1 MYPII
6 FSSKMKDDLVNL
18 KKENAKNM
26 VKFMD
31 FILDINKH
39 PFTGIG
45 KPEALKGDLS
55 GWWSRRITGKHLVD
69 DRSGSRFAIR
79 HACARKVAGCRE

>member
-1 MYPII
+1 
-6 FSSKMKDDLVNL
+6 MKDDLVNL

-55 GWWSRRITGKHLVD
+55 GWWSRRITGKHRLIYRINEENLEIMSCYGHYGD
-69 DRSGSRFAIR
+69 
-79 HACARKVAGCRE
+79 K

>member
-1 MYPII
+1 
-6 FSSKMKDDLVNL
+6 MKDDLVNL

-45 KPEALKGDLS
+45 KPEALKGDLQ
-55 GWWSRRITGKHLVD
+55 GWWSRRITEKHRLVYRIKEEVLEIMSCYGHYGD
-69 DRSGSRFAIR
+69 
-79 HACARKVAGCRE
+79 K